1 MARRRGPREPCQRWS
16 PPNWQCGS
24 ERQDNARWPL
34 DRLCTQSSGEERREG
49 GPRVAEAF
57 IDRHDLDCHSHSLRF
72 THRLISELTLSQLN
86 RSQRVSNEVI
96 PFSFVPPAFVSAPC
110 TLHHA
115 SRSYVKTHLTHRG
128 NHAPLKQG
136 RSFSLFKGRSL
147 NQSAL
152 RPQASGT
159 VN

>member
-1 MARRRGPREPCQRWS
+1 MARRRGRREPCQRWS
-16 PPNWQCGS
+16 PPSWQCGS

-57 IDRHDLDCHSHSLRF
+57 IDTTWTVTPTPSAL
-72 THRLISELTLSQLN
+72 LISELAPSQLN
-86 RSQRVSNEVI
+86 RSNVFPTRLSL
-96 PFSFVPPAFVSAPC
+96 SHLSLATFVSAPC

-128 NHAPLKQG
+128 NHTPLKQG

-152 RPQASGT
+152 RLRPQASGT